1 MLGCCLHRSAGL
13 VVVVVVV
20 HCGDLGTIKATDNEL
35 PIAGDW
41 CWCWGWVGAGE
52 VSWCDPWH
60 RGATPCGQTPPPT
73 LHHGWQGAG
82 WVDIEDV

>member
-13 VVVVVVV
+13 VVVVVVVVV

-41 CWCWGWVGAGE
+41 C
-52 VSWCDPWH
+52 
-60 RGATPCGQTPPPT
+60 
-73 LHHGWQGAG
+73 
-82 WVDIEDV
+82 